1 MKRVFL
7 FSLMALV
14 CLWGITSCGDKD
26 DESVALTSITV
37 SPTSLNL
44 LVGSMQQLTATAVPG
59 NATGV
64 AFAWSSNNEAVATV
78 GASGL
83 VTAAGLG
90 SAVITVS
97 SGSVSATVPVTVVM
111 EAIPLVSINTRVE
124 NEAVDALTLPLD
136 GTVTVTAAPVPANAT
151 GVVFVWT
158 SADEEVATVDQTG
171 LITITGVGA
180 TTVTVTSGTVSKT
193 INVTGTIKS
202 VTINDPDGEEA
213 GQYGIG
219 SVLQLRAIID
229 PGDTGDV
236 AEWATSNPE
245 VAIVSDLGLVTVTSS
260 GIVTIT
266 ATVGAFS
273 AIYTLTTESVYDEA
287 IGYWRFDDPE
297 NIGKATKG
305 TDLIVNGTVTISEDS
320 PSAGNLAI
328 EGTKGEHNLEWWHE
342 TSPVPNSFTILM
354 DTRFFGIRQYYTL
367 YWDGSNSDGSFF
379 FRVRSQ
385 KYDYDDDGVEEA
397 DEAWMLTAGRGNYFK
412 IMDLPEGDTT
422 NWMRVVVVIEMTPAD
437 ENGIYTV
444 YVDGKPIETSTGRP
458 LGNLW
463 MFTWRE
469 NAPIYFLSDGSGNDG
484 DDAVQPVAS
493 IAVWDR
499 ALTDQE
505 VASLGGVK

>member
-1 MKRVFL
+1 
-7 FSLMALV
+7 MALV
-14 CLWGITSCGDKD
+14 CLGGITSCGDKD
-26 DESVALTSITV
+26 DEGVALTSITV

-44 LVGSMQQLTATAVPG
+44 FVGSMQQLTATAVPG

-64 AFAWSSNNEAVATV
+64 AFAWSSSNEAVATV

-97 SGSVSATVPVTVVM
+97 SGSVSATVPVTVVV
-111 EAIPLVSINTRVE
+111 EEIPLVSINTRVE
-124 NEAVDALTLPLD
+124 NEAVDAITLPLD
-136 GTVTVTAAPVPANAT
+136 GAVTVTATSVPANAT
-151 GVVFVWT
+151 GVTFVWA
-158 SADEEVATVDQTG
+158 SADDEVATVDQTG

-193 INVTGTIKS
+193 INVTGTIKG
-202 VTINDPDGEEA
+202 VTVNDPDGEEA

-219 SVLQLRAIID
+219 SILQLRAIID

-245 VAIVSDLGLVTVTSS
+245 VATVSDLGLVTVTGS

-266 ATVGAFS
+266 ATVNDFS
-273 AIYTLTTESVYDEA
+273 AIYTLTTESIYDEA
-287 IGYWRFDDPE
+287 SGYWRFDDPE
-297 NIGKATKG
+297 NLGKATKG
-305 TDLIVNGTVTISEDS
+305 TDLVINGTVTVSADS
-320 PSAGNLAI
+320 PSPGNLAI

-342 TSPVPNSFTILM
+342 TSPVPTSFTIMM
-354 DTRFFGIRQYYTL
+354 DTRFFGVRQYYSM
-367 YWDGSNSDGSFF
+367 YWDGENNDASFF
-379 FRVRSQ
+379 FRARSQ
-385 KYDYDDDGVEEA
+385 KYDYDGDGVEEA

-412 IMDLPEGDTT
+412 VVDLPEGDTT
-422 NWMRVVVVIEMTPAD
+422 NWMRVTLVIEMTPAD
-437 ENGIYTV
+437 DNGIFTL
-444 YVDGKPIETSTGRP
+444 YVDGKPVETAIGRP
-458 LGNLW
+458 LGNTW
-463 MFTWRE
+463 MFAWRE
-469 NAPIYFLSDGSGNDG
+469 NLPVYFLSDGVGNDG

-493 IAVWDR
+493 IAVWNR